1 MECAMPNYQRQTAI
15 QAVVDITV
23 WGAAALVLAMLIA
36 IVADVLWSGL
46 SQIDWT
52 FLTASP
58 RKGGK
63 AGGIAPFLVS
73 TFAVTGIAL
82 AVAIPMGTGI
92 ALLVTEYL
100 PRESLVGRG
109 MRVSLVVLA
118 AVPSIIFGLIGNVL
132 FCEWMGLGFSLL
144 AGGLTLAAMVMPII
158 ACVVEQS
165 LRSIPETIRAGA
177 HALGLPPFRVV
188 LRVIL
193 PLALPGI
200 TGGVALGFGRAT
212 AESAALIFTSGY
224 VDRMPGSWFD
234 SGRTL
239 AVHILDLSM
248 NVPGGDS
255 RAHATAAVLLFSM
268 LIVVVSLALVHS
280 VARRKYGMVS

>member
-1 MECAMPNYQRQTAI
+1 MRENRWQASI
-15 QAVVDITV
+15 QALVDVAV
-23 WGAAALVLAMLIA
+23 WSAAALVLAVLLA
-36 IVADVLWSGL
+36 IVTQVLWTGL
-46 SQIDWT
+46 SQVDWA
-52 FLTASP
+52 FLTENP
-58 RKGGK
+58 RRGGK

-73 TFAVTGIAL
+73 TLAVTGIAL

-100 PRESLVGRG
+100 PRQSRVGRG
-109 MRVSLVVLA
+109 IRIALAVLA

-132 FCEWMGLGFSLL
+132 FCEWIGLGFSLL
-144 AGGLTLAAMVMPII
+144 AGGLTLAAMVMPVI

-165 LRSIPETIRAGA
+165 MRGIPVPLRAGA
-177 HALGLPPFRVV
+177 HALGLPPYRIV

-193 PLALPGI
+193 PIALPGVI
-200 TGGVALGFGRAT
+200 GGVALGFGRAV

-239 AVHILDLSM
+239 AIHILDLSM
-248 NVPGGDS
+248 NVPGGDA
-255 RAHATAAVLLFSM
+255 RAHATAAVLLLSM
-268 LIVVVSLALVHS
+268 LIVVVALALLHWIT
-280 VARRKYGMVS
+280 RRKYGMVS

>member
-1 MECAMPNYQRQTAI
+1 MRNNPRQAAI
-15 QAVVDITV
+15 QAFVDMTV
-23 WGAAALVLAMLIA
+23 WGAAALVLLVLLA
-36 IVADVLWSGL
+36 IILHVLWSGF
-46 SQIDWT
+46 SEINWA
-52 FLTASP
+52 FLTESP

-63 AGGIAPFLVS
+63 AGGIAPLLVS
-73 TFAVTGIAL
+73 TLAVTGIAL
-82 AVAIPMGTGI
+82 AVAIPIGTGI

-100 PRESLVGRG
+100 PRQSRVGRG
-109 MRVSLVVLA
+109 IRMTLAVLA

-144 AGGLTLAAMVMPII
+144 AGGLTLAGMVMPII

-165 LRSIPETIRAGA
+165 MRGIPATLRAGA
-177 HALGLPPFRVV
+177 HALGLPAYRVV
-188 LRVIL
+188 LCVVL
-193 PLALPGI
+193 PVALPGI
-200 TGGVALGFGRAT
+200 IGGVALGFGRAV

-248 NVPGGDS
+248 NVPGGDV
-255 RAHATAAVLLFSM
+255 RAHASAAVLLLSM
-268 LIVVVSLALVHS
+268 LIVVVTLALLHGI
-280 VARRKYGMVS
+280 ARRNYGMVS